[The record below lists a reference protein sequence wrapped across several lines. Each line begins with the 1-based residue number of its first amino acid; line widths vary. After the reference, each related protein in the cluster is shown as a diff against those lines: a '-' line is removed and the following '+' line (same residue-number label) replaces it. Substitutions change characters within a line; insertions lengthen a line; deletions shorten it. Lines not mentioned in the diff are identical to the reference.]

1 MPGTCQIL
9 SLILP
14 ATLKNEYQFF
24 VLYRKGTW
32 SSDVPL
38 NHMPRRQFTEQKTWK
53 MNLLLSVKPLACF
66 SAAFSRWSVFPDEET
81 EACELPKIM
90 QLTQQCNSQLLRT
103 VHCGRGSGLRVWHAL
118 MYFTYITACFV
129 STGIYHQ
136 VYLPSELSTH
146 QLSFKETDGGLIYS
160 LAFNGGKIMFAKET
174 PNENLW
180 GEAVIA
186 TSSSECNSVYS

>member
-1 MPGTCQIL
+1 
-9 SLILP
+9 
-14 ATLKNEYQFF
+14 
-24 VLYRKGTW
+24 
-32 SSDVPL
+32 
-38 NHMPRRQFTEQKTWK
+38 
-53 MNLLLSVKPLACF
+53 
-66 SAAFSRWSVFPDEET
+66 
-81 EACELPKIM
+81 
-90 QLTQQCNSQLLRT
+90 
-103 VHCGRGSGLRVWHAL
+103 

-146 QLSFKETDGGLIYS
+146 QLSFKATDGGLIYS

-186 TSSSECNSVYS
+186 TSSSECNSYLFLSDGWKSEYGRPGMSGLTYGASE